1 MNSRLIAIIPPR
13 FRRRGIGVVFTIFV
27 RALLN
32 FLGLAV
38 LLPVLL
44 LILDTESIRSV
55 GTLQLIYDLCG
66 FTSDRSFVVAVC
78 AGVVLLIAVKCLLSL
93 VLYRTERNYIY
104 DLYRS
109 LSRRL
114 YVSYFHRG
122 MGFVKRSNSAV
133 LTRNVNAVCFS
144 FVAGVLRPIA
154 SMACDAMLFL
164 LLFGALALYSAKSA
178 LLIVAV
184 FLPTAYGYYR
194 LVRSRLN
201 RYGEAENR
209 AHREKARIV
218 AETFRG
224 YPDVEIARA
233 FPMMLRRFDGAMD
246 RIVEMQRKNAT
257 LGMLPSLLTETGVAL
272 GMALLVVAS
281 LGTDAAEVRILFGM
295 FAVAALRLMP
305 SVRNIMSCWAAVKY
319 NRYTVDILGEAHP
332 DAEERSGEQ
341 SAERLPF
348 RERIRLDGVSFH
360 FDDAPGHDVLHD
372 LSLTIRKGE
381 RLGIRGR
388 SGAGK
393 TTLFNLLLGFYAPT
407 AGSILIDGTPL
418 DDRTR
423 RRWQNSVGYV
433 SQTVFLTDSTFAA
446 NVALG
451 EREEDM
457 DRGRIARALEA
468 ARLSD
473 FVATLPQGMDTP
485 IGECGCRLSGGQRQ
499 RIGIARAL
507 YKQADV
513 LFFDEAT
520 SSLDNRTEEDI
531 NHAIEALSARN
542 AELTIVVIAH
552 RESSLEYCDRIIDI
566 ER

>member
-1 MNSRLIAIIPPR
+1 MNVRTIELIPPR
-13 FRRRGIGVVFTIFV
+13 FRRRGV
-27 RALLN
+27 RVICTLFLRAALN
-32 FLGLAV
+32 FLGLAM

-44 LILDTESIRSV
+44 LILDTKSIHTV
-55 GTLQLIYDLCG
+55 GTLQTLYEWGG
-66 FTSDRSFVVAVC
+66 FASDRSFVVAVC
-78 AGVVLLIAVKCLLSL
+78 AGVVLVIVFKCLLSFLLYL
-93 VLYRTERNYIY
+93 VERNYIY
-104 DLYRS
+104 DLYRY

-114 YVSYFHRG
+114 YVSYYRRG
-122 MGFVKRSNSAV
+122 LGFVKRSNSAV

-144 FVAGVLRPIA
+144 FVAGVLRPAA
-154 SMACDAMLFL
+154 SMACDVMLFL
-164 LLFGALALYSAKSA
+164 LLFGALTLYSAKSA

-184 FLPTAYGYYR
+184 FLPTTYGYYR

-201 RYGEAENR
+201 RYGEAENK
-209 AHREKARIV
+209 AHREKARVV

-224 YPDVEIARA
+224 YADVEINRA
-233 FPMMLRRFDGAMD
+233 FPMMLRRFDRAMD
-246 RIVEMQRKNAT
+246 RIVEMQRRNAT
-257 LGMLPSLLTETGVAL
+257 LGILPSLLTETGVAV

-281 LGTDAAEVRILFGM
+281 LGSDASEIRILFGM

-305 SVRNIMSCWAAVKY
+305 SVRSIMSSWAAIKY
-319 NRYTVDILGEAHP
+319 NRYTIDVLRESDLGR
-332 DAEERSGEQ
+332 EEPIGEQ
-341 SAERLPF
+341 TGERLPLNDC
-348 RERIRLDGVSFH
+348 IRLDGVSFH
-360 FDDAPGHDVLHD
+360 YDDAPGREVLRD
-372 LSLTIRKGE
+372 LTLTIRKGE
-381 RLGIRGR
+381 RVGIRGR

-393 TTLFNLLLGFYAPT
+393 TTLFNLLLGFYTPT

-451 EREEDM
+451 EKEEEM
-457 DRGRIARALEA
+457 DRARIAEALEA

-473 FVATLPQGMDTP
+473 FTASLPQGMDTP

-507 YKQADV
+507 YKQADI

-520 SSLDNRTEEDI
+520 SSLDDRTEEDI
-531 NHAIEALSARN
+531 NRSIEALSERN
-542 AELTIVVIAH
+542 RELTIVVIAH
-552 RESSLEYCDRIIDI
+552 RESSLSYCDRIIDI
-566 ER
+566 GQ

>member
-1 MNSRLIAIIPPR
+1 
-13 FRRRGIGVVFTIFV
+13 
-27 RALLN
+27 
-32 FLGLAV
+32 
-38 LLPVLL
+38 
-44 LILDTESIRSV
+44 
-55 GTLQLIYDLCG
+55 
-66 FTSDRSFVVAVC
+66 
-78 AGVVLLIAVKCLLSL
+78 
-93 VLYRTERNYIY
+93 
-104 DLYRS
+104 
-109 LSRRL
+109 
-114 YVSYFHRG
+114 
-122 MGFVKRSNSAV
+122 
-133 LTRNVNAVCFS
+133 
-144 FVAGVLRPIA
+144 
-154 SMACDAMLFL
+154 
-164 LLFGALALYSAKSA
+164 
-178 LLIVAV
+178 
-184 FLPTAYGYYR
+184 
-194 LVRSRLN
+194 
-201 RYGEAENR
+201 
-209 AHREKARIV
+209 
-218 AETFRG
+218 
-224 YPDVEIARA
+224 
-233 FPMMLRRFDGAMD
+233 
-246 RIVEMQRKNAT
+246 
-257 LGMLPSLLTETGVAL
+257 
-272 GMALLVVAS
+272 
-281 LGTDAAEVRILFGM
+281 
-295 FAVAALRLMP
+295 
-305 SVRNIMSCWAAVKY
+305 MSCWAAVKY
-319 NRYTVDILGEAHP
+319 NRYTIDILGEAHP

-348 RERIRLDGVSFH
+348 RERIRLDEVSFH

-418 DDRTR
+418 DDQTR

>member
-1 MNSRLIAIIPPR
+1 MNSRSTAIIPPG
-13 FRRRGIGVVFTIFV
+13 FRRRGVGVVFTIFV

-38 LLPVLL
+38 LLPVLMM
-44 LILDTESIRSV
+44 ILDTESIHRI
-55 GTLQLIYDLCG
+55 GTLQRIYDWCG
-66 FTSDRSFVVAVC
+66 FASDRSFVAAVC
-78 AGVVLLIAVKCLLSL
+78 AGVVLIVAGKCLLNL
-93 VLYRTERNYIY
+93 LLYRAERNYIY
-104 DLYRS
+104 DLYRH

-114 YVSYFHRG
+114 YVSYFDRG
-122 MGFVKRSNSAV
+122 LGFVKRSHSAV

-144 FVAGVLRPIA
+144 FVAGVLRPAA
-154 SMACDAMLFL
+154 SIACDAMLFL
-164 LLFGALALYSAKSA
+164 LLFGALTLYSAKSA
-178 LLIVAV
+178 LLIAAV

-194 LVRSRLN
+194 LVRRRLDN
-201 RYGEAENR
+201 YGEAENK

-246 RIVEMQRKNAT
+246 RIVEMQRRNAT
-257 LGMLPSLLTETGVAL
+257 LGMLPSLLTETGVAA
-272 GMALLVVAS
+272 GMALLVMAS
-281 LGTDAAEVRILFGM
+281 LGTNAAEVRMLFGM

-305 SVRNIMSCWAAVKY
+305 SVRNIMSCWATVKY
-319 NRYTVDILGEAHP
+319 NRYTIDILLEADP
-332 DAEERSGEQ
+332 GDTDRSGEQ
-341 SAERLPF
+341 TAERLPF
-348 RERIRLDGVSFH
+348 RDRISLDSVSFH
-360 FDDAPGHDVLHD
+360 FDDAPEHDVLHD

-407 AGSILIDGTPL
+407 AGTIRIDGTPL

-451 EREEDM
+451 EREEEM
-457 DRGRIARALEA
+457 DRERIARALET

-473 FVATLPQGMDTP
+473 FVASLPQGMDTP

-531 NHAIEALSARN
+531 NHAIEALSAGN